1 MTMNRRNILGLS
13 SMTLLALAFVPTSA
27 IGQQKTLR
35 EQLVGAWTL
44 VSTDTTAKDGSKRQD
59 FGANPK
65 GILILDTSGR
75 YTAAQERPDRPKFK
89 ASANVRLDT
98 PAADYG
104 EAARAFAVNFGTW
117 SVSEVDKTLI
127 RHYEGALIPNNEG
140 LETKVSVSLTGDEL
154 KLSGVSPLTGEKTDT
169 IFKRAK

>member
-1 MTMNRRNILGLS
+1 MRRRIVLTLSAITLLGLPCLS
-13 SMTLLALAFVPTSA
+13 GSA
-27 IGQQKTLR
+27 VAQQKTLR

-44 VSTDTTAKDGSKRQD
+44 VSNDTTAKDGTKRQD

-98 PAADYG
+98 PAAEYG

-117 SVSEVDKTLI
+117 SVSEADKTLI

-154 KLSGVSPLTGEKTDT
+154 KLSGTSPLTGERTNAV
-169 IFKRAK
+169 FKRAK

>member
-1 MTMNRRNILGLS
+1 MKIGETPLTFSVIAALGLALLPS
-13 SMTLLALAFVPTSA
+13 QIVAQQGTLK
-27 IGQQKTLR
+27 Q
-35 EQLVGAWTL
+35 ELVGTWML
-44 VSTDTTAKDGSKRQD
+44 VSADTTAPNGTKEQP

-117 SVSEVDKTLI
+117 SVSEADKTLI
-127 RHYEGALIPNNEG
+127 RHYECALIPNNEG

-154 KLSGVSPLTGEKTDT
+154 KLSGTSPLTGERTDAV
-169 IFKRAK
+169 FRRAK

>member
-1 MTMNRRNILGLS
+1 MNRRSVVNLTAITALGLA
-13 SMTLLALAFVPTSA
+13 LLPGSA
-27 IGQQKTLR
+27 VAQQKTLR

-44 VSTDTTAKDGSKRQD
+44 VSNDTTAKDGTKRQD

-98 PAADYG
+98 PAAEYG

-127 RHYEGALIPNNEG
+127 RHYDGALIPNNEG
-140 LETKVSVSLTGDEL
+140 LDTKVSVSLTGDEL
-154 KLSGVSPLTGEKTDT
+154 TLSGTSPLTGERTDAV
-169 IFKRAK
+169 FKRAK

>member
-1 MTMNRRNILGLS
+1 MARSNIPGLLVMAALS
-13 SMTLLALAFVPTSA
+13 FCLLSGGSVAQQRTL
-27 IGQQKTLR
+27 K

-44 VSTDTTAKDGSKRQD
+44 VSNDTTAKDGTKRQD

-75 YTAAQERPDRPKFK
+75 YAAAQERPDRPKFK

-98 PAADYG
+98 PAAEYG

-117 SVSEVDKTLI
+117 SVSEADKTLI

-154 KLSGVSPLTGEKTDT
+154 KLSGVSPLTGEKTDAV
-169 IFKRAK
+169 FKRAK

>member
-1 MTMNRRNILGLS
+1 MNRPSVLKLFA
-13 SMTLLALAFVPTSA
+13 MMMFALALLPASA
-27 IGQQKTLR
+27 IAQQKALR

-44 VSTDTTAKDGSKRQD
+44 VSNDTTAKDGTKRQD

-75 YTAAQERPDRPKFK
+75 YTAATERPDRPKFK

-98 PAADYG
+98 PAAEYG

-117 SVSEVDKTLI
+117 SVSEADKTLI

-154 KLSGVSPLTGEKTDT
+154 KLSGTSPLTGERTDAV
-169 IFKRAK
+169 FKRAK